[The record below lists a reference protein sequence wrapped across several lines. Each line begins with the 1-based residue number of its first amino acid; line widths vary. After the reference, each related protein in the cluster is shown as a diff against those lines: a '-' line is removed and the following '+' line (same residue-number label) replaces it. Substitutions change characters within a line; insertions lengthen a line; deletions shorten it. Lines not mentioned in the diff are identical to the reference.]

1 MILRALYDFYEA
13 FQASQEEGAAVP
25 DGMQWKPIP
34 FVITISPEG
43 KYIGIE
49 DTRDK
54 KTASKGL
61 LFLVA
66 KDASRP
72 GSKSYETSNLLWD
85 HSGYVLG
92 IPTDASEKKA
102 QHAPLQHA
110 SFRKLLHQLAEQ
122 HPQHVGLRAMEA
134 FYASGECEKVPRE
147 LFTNPKETSP
157 NIVFRLSTETDT
169 RRVIASDVNIVAGFL
184 KQQAEQI
191 GANEGRCLITG
202 EQLPVARLHE
212 PIKLAGGQAN
222 PLLISFNLS
231 AFESY
236 GKDQG
241 RNAPISQKASN
252 AAMAAINVLL
262 EKGANTNYKLGDTTF
277 LFWSTLDNRDIATE
291 ERENGG
297 FSLESLL
304 SSYKEATFSGIVGQD
319 DNHDD
324 NDPSDDAAKKPKKK
338 SNSSPD
344 PTAESERVLRALK
357 VATNA
362 KEGRIAWQNRERF
375 YLLGLTPNAKRVSVK
390 LWMEGT
396 VAEIV
401 GNTIQHL
408 KDLNIVSFA
417 NPHPDKDRPTLRSVY
432 SLVRA
437 VSSSKEADKWSPVL
451 IQGIVESIVKGQPY
465 PQALQM
471 ACLDRVLH
479 DSRTKY
485 PVTEVR
491 AAILKAYINR
501 KYKQPIL
508 DMALDFNNTHPAYV
522 AGRAFAL
529 LERIQE
535 LAIPGVNASI
545 TDRYYRMAS
554 STPNMV
560 FGRLLQLTNHHLTK
574 VKRDKGGLG
583 YYFERKLGEVLNLLP
598 GGANAI
604 PSRFTPDEQSIFAV
618 GYYHQKNYRDEK
630 AEKEAEQE
638 KVPQEE
644 MSF

>member
-25 DGMQWKPIP
+25 AGMQWKEIPI
-34 FVITISPEG
+34 VITISKEG
-43 KYIGIE
+43 KFVSIE
-49 DTRDK
+49 DTRDNNK
-54 KTASKGL
+54 AREFQL
-61 LFLVA
+61 A
-66 KDASRP
+66 KSVIRTCSVVP
-72 GSKSYETSNLLWD
+72 NILWD
-85 HSGYVLG
+85 HEGYVLG
-92 IPTDASEKKA
+92 LPAGSSPSQETADKQLNAFIELIDCLTDKF
-102 QHAPLQHA
+102 PDN
-110 SFRKLLHQLAEQ
+110 
-122 HPQHVGLRAMEA
+122 VGLSALRE
-134 FYASGECEKVPRE
+134 FYHTEEYKKVPVNLFQDSKNSTTNITFVLEGSDARE
-147 LFTNPKETSP
+147 AIGSNE
-157 NIVFRLSTETDT
+157 RL
-169 RRVIASDVNIVAGFL
+169 VHYIN
-184 KQQAEQI
+184 
-191 GANEGRCLITG
+191 NELNAQESKSARCLVTG
-202 EQLPVARLHE
+202 EVAAIAEKHR
-212 PIKLAGGQAN
+212 PIKYPGTDK
-222 PLLISFNLS
+222 PPVLISYNKPP
-231 AFESY
+231 FEFY
-236 GKDQG
+236 NKKQG
-241 RNAPISQKASN
+241 GNAPISKKASD
-252 AAMAAINVLL
+252 AIVDALNVLL
-262 EKGANTNYKLGDTTF
+262 EKGASTNYKLGDTTF
-277 LFWSTLDNRDIATE
+277 LFWSTLKDSEIETE
-291 ERENGG
+291 ERGDTG
-297 FSLESLL
+297 FSLESLI
-304 SSYKEATFSGIVGQD
+304 SSYKEATFNGAFGLEDYCLDEEIVLETET
-319 DNHDD
+319 
-324 NDPSDDAAKKPKKK
+324 PKKSEKK
-338 SNSSPD
+338 SKPLPD
-344 PTAESERVLRALK
+344 PTLESERVLRALK

-417 NPHPDKDRPTLRSVY
+417 NPHPDKERPTLRSVY

-529 LERIQE
+529 LERIQKQANPE
-535 LAIPGVNASI
+535 VNASI

-618 GYYHQKNYRDEK
+618 GYYHQKSHRDEK
-630 AEKEAEQE
+630 TEKEAEQE

-644 MSF
+644 TSF